1 MLLPV
6 PNKLVIVAEDDDLLR
21 HLYDRKFSLAGYDI
35 LTASS
40 GDEALQLI
48 SNNALVILDINMPG
62 IDGFQVLEKLPAKD
76 RSFPVFMLSN
86 FNDGANVERAK
97 ELGADRFIEKQ
108 NITIKE
114 LLATIKSTIDEQN

>member
-1 MLLPV
+1 M

-48 SNNALVILDINMPG
+48 SNNDPALVILDINMHG